1 MPLTRLRFPVARLL
15 NIVHA
20 DTKLYLV
27 FEFLDVDLKRYMDH
41 VTKQREVL
49 SLPIVKVSLLAYCHV
64 RPRSSVA
71 LLICAHPHY

>member
-1 MPLTRLRFPVARLL
+1 MPLKLCSLFGRLVARLL

-49 SLPIVKVSLLAYCHV
+49 SMAIVKVSLFANSTTGRGV
-64 RPRSSVA
+64 P
-71 LLICAHPHY
+71 